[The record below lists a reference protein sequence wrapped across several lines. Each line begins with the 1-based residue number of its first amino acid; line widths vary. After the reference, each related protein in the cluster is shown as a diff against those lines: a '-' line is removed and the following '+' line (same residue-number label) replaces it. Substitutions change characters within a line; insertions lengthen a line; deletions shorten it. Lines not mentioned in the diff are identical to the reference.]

1 MQAAIMLNVFVIVNF
16 VSIVTQYGISN
27 TKLILKF
34 VFKKP
39 LKYN

>member
-1 MQAAIMLNVFVIVNF
+1 MLNVFVIVNF